1 MVCKNCKVALLE
13 QNNYCPNC
21 GGKVIRKRI
30 NFRNLLNDFGA
41 QFLNYD
47 NKFLQTFIALFTQ
60 PNDVIGSYIQ
70 GTRKK
75 YVNVISYFA
84 IAITL
89 SGLQIFILNKFF
101 PEVLDLSTV
110 TAKGTEDFSKKNLE
124 FINEYQSLVM
134 MLYVPLYALLARLVF
149 LKNKKFNYT
158 ELLVIFAYI
167 LSQISIISAVITVI
181 FALFGVSIGSMAL
194 FLLPLQII
202 YSAYCLKALYT
213 LSAEGIILKTL
224 LFLVILGVCFFLFA
238 MIMGVF
244 MYYSGDFEK
253 IIEAQKAAKE
263 VSYTISSLINWTS

>member
-224 LFLVILGVCFFLFA
+224 MFLVILGVCFFLFA